1 MTYQPLVSI
10 IINTHNGVEYLREA
24 IDSAY
29 SQTYSNIEVIVYDN
43 ASSVDV
49 QSYLE
54 GYNNIQFYRS
64 EIYLTLGQARNEA
77 LKLAKGE
84 LIDYLDCDDLF
95 LPEKL
100 EKQVPLFEES
110 RVGLVICNTWFF
122 KQDGAGI
129 EEWLYYDQPPPTG
142 HVFNELLINYY
153 ISFET
158 AIFRK
163 SAVGNDP
170 KKWFPE
176 NFNIC
181 TDFDLFLR
189 ISHKFMLAYVD
200 EPLAKWRIHEANLST
215 LKNYL
220 APLEKL
226 AMIPRILDYEPDF
239 YKKNK
244 KELKRYLASVFSEQA
259 TFYWQQEQK
268 FEAIWSQLHSL
279 FKEFSFKSLTKL
291 LLICGTGYQ
300 KISQTKT
307 RLEAFK
313 RRTISKT
320 K

>member
-29 SQTYSNIEVIVYDN
+29 AQTYPNFEVIVYDN

-77 LKLAKGE
+77 LKLANGE
-84 LIDYLDCDDLF
+84 LIDFLDCDDLF

-100 EKQVPLFEES
+100 AKQVPLFDDS
-110 RVGLVICNTWFF
+110 SVGIVICNTWFF
-122 KQDGAGI
+122 KQAAIGI
-129 EEWLYYDQPPPTG
+129 EEWLFYDEPPPTG
-142 HVFNELLINYY
+142 YVFKELLSNYY
-153 ISFET
+153 ISFEA

-163 SAVGNDP
+163 SAIGNDP

-181 TDFDLFLR
+181 TDFDLFLK
-189 ISHKFMLAYVD
+189 ISHDFILAYVD
-200 EPLAKWRIHEANLST
+200 EPLAKWRIHGANLSS

-226 AMIPRILDYEPDF
+226 SMIPRILDYEPDL

-244 KELKRYLASVFSEQA
+244 RELKRYLASVFSEQA
-259 TFYWQQEQK
+259 TYYWQQKQK
-268 FEAIWSQLHSL
+268 YRYPNH
-279 FKEFSFKSLTKL
+279 
-291 LLICGTGYQ
+291 
-300 KISQTKT
+300 
-307 RLEAFK
+307 RL
-313 RRTISKT
+313 
-320 K
+320 

>member
-10 IINTHNGVEYLREA
+10 IVNTHNGVEYLREA

-29 SQTYSNIEVIVYDN
+29 AQTYPNFEVIVYDN

-54 GYNNIQFYRS
+54 GYNNIRFYRS

-77 LKLAKGE
+77 LKHAKGE
-84 LIDYLDCDDLF
+84 LIDFLDCDDLF

-100 EKQVPLFEES
+100 EKQVPLFEDS
-110 RVGLVICNTWFF
+110 HVGLVICNTWFL
-122 KQDGAGI
+122 KQDGVGI
-129 EEWLYYDQPPPTG
+129 REWLFYDEPPPTG
-142 HVFNELLINYY
+142 NVFKELLSNYY

-163 SAVGNDP
+163 STIGNDP
-170 KKWFPE
+170 QKWFPE

-181 TDFDLFLR
+181 TDFDLFLK
-189 ISHKFMLAYVD
+189 ISHDFLLAYVD
-200 EPLAKWRIHEANLST
+200 EPLAKWRIHEANLSS
-215 LKNYL
+215 LKRYL

-259 TFYWQQEQK
+259 TYYWQQQQT
-268 FEAIWSQLHSL
+268 FEAIWSQLHSV
-279 FKEFSFKSLTKL
+279 FKQFSLKSLIKV

-300 KISQTKT
+300 RANQTKKHLQTLLRRKIS
-307 RLEAFK
+307 
-313 RRTISKT
+313 
-320 K
+320 